1 MVDLSRQEKEA
12 AGKSVAGLI
21 EDGMVIGLGTGTTI
35 AHAINYLGDR
45 IKTEEISIS
54 GIPTSHQS
62 MLLAIKNGIPLTTLL
77 EHNVVDIAIDGA
89 DQVDE
94 NLDLIKGGGGAH
106 TREKIVALSSK
117 RFVVAVDSSK
127 LVQRLDVP
135 VPLEVIPFGCALTS
149 MEVKK
154 IGGMPKLRQ
163 SDSYRLFVTD
173 NGNLVIDADFG
184 AINEVVEL
192 ELKLSNITGVVEHG
206 IFTNVSEVHV
216 GKVDEIG
223 TTVEVLKR
231 KH

>member
-35 AHAINYLGDR
+35 AHAINHLGDR
-45 IKTEEISIS
+45 IKTEGISIS
-54 GIPTSHQS
+54 GIPTSYQS
-62 MLLAIKNGIPLTTLL
+62 MLLAIKNGIPMTTLL

-94 NLDLIKGGGGAH
+94 HLDLIKGGGGAH

-135 VPLEVIPFGCALTS
+135 VPLEVIPFGCALTL

-184 AINEVVEL
+184 VINEVVEL

-216 GKVDEIG
+216 GKIDELG

-231 KH
+231 

>member
-1 MVDLSRQEKEA
+1 MVDLSEQEKEA

-35 AHAINYLGDR
+35 AHAINHLGDR
-45 IKTEEISIS
+45 IKTEGISIL
-54 GIPTSHQS
+54 GIPTSRQS
-62 MLLAIKNGIPLTTLL
+62 MLLAIKNNIPMTTLL
-77 EHNVVDIAIDGA
+77 EHNVVDIALDGA

-94 NLDLIKGGGGAH
+94 DLNLIKGGGGAQ

-127 LVQRLDVP
+127 LAQRLYLP
-135 VPLEVIPFGCALTS
+135 VPLEVIPFGCALTL

-154 IGGMPKLRQ
+154 IGGIPRLRR

-184 AINEVVEL
+184 VISEVNEL
-192 ELKLSNITGVVEHG
+192 ELKLSKLTGVVEHG
-206 IFTNVSEVHV
+206 IFTSVSEVHI
-216 GKVDEIG
+216 GKVDEVG
-223 TTVEVLKR
+223 VTVEILK
-231 KH
+231 H

>member
-1 MVDLSRQEKEA
+1 
-12 AGKSVAGLI
+12 
-21 EDGMVIGLGTGTTI
+21 
-35 AHAINYLGDR
+35 
-45 IKTEEISIS
+45 
-54 GIPTSHQS
+54 
-62 MLLAIKNGIPLTTLL
+62 
-77 EHNVVDIAIDGA
+77 
-89 DQVDE
+89 
-94 NLDLIKGGGGAH
+94 
-106 TREKIVALSSK
+106 
-117 RFVVAVDSSK
+117 
-127 LVQRLDVP
+127 
-135 VPLEVIPFGCALTS
+135 

-231 KH
+231 KR

>member
-1 MVDLSRQEKEA
+1 MVDLSEQEKEA

-35 AHAINYLGDR
+35 AHAINHLGYR
-45 IKTEEISIS
+45 IKTEGISIL
-54 GIPTSHQS
+54 GIPTSRQS
-62 MLLAIKNGIPLTTLL
+62 MLLATKNNIPMTTLL
-77 EHNVVDIAIDGA
+77 EHNVVDIALDGA

-94 NLDLIKGGGGAH
+94 DLNLIKGGGGAQ

-127 LVQRLDVP
+127 LVQRLYSP
-135 VPLEVIPFGCALTS
+135 VPLEVIPFGCALTL

-154 IGGMPKLRQ
+154 IGGIPRLRQ

-184 AINEVVEL
+184 VISEVNEL

-206 IFTNVSEVHV
+206 IFTSVSEVHV
-216 GKVDEIG
+216 GKVDEVSV
-223 TTVEVLKR
+223 TVEILR
-231 KH
+231 H

>member
-12 AGKSVAGLI
+12 AGRSVAGLV
-21 EDGMVIGLGTGTTI
+21 EDGMVIGFGTGTTI
-35 AHAINYLGDR
+35 AHAINHLGDR
-45 IKTEEISIS
+45 IKTEGISIS

-62 MLLAIKNGIPLTTLL
+62 MLLAIKNGIPMTTLL
-77 EHNVVDIAIDGA
+77 EHNVIDIAIDGA

-94 NLDLIKGGGGAH
+94 NLNLIKGGGGAH

-135 VPLEVIPFGCALTS
+135 VPLEVIPFGCALTL

-184 AINEVVEL
+184 VINEVNEL
-192 ELKLSNITGVVEHG
+192 ELKLSTITGVVEHG

-216 GKVDEIG
+216 GKVDEVG

-231 KH
+231 